1 MPTVSQVDRA
11 TIIRVFSEPV
21 TWLVGITIVMVLF
34 VGLMRPRRPGAR
46 GETAV
51 ARRLRRYC
59 AEVAND
65 VILRDGRGG
74 LTQIDHLALTSE
86 GLLVVETKDFG
97 GLIFGQTHDRT
108 WTQCIGRQKRR
119 FENPL
124 RQNYGHVK
132 AIEALVPGGPV
143 AGLVVFTDRAWF
155 PKGLPQGVITLSLLR
170 QALPLANTHSIRAE
184 QRAAWE
190 TVMSQVLTDRL
201 SRDAHLVIAQRRERG
216 W

>member
-1 MPTVSQVDRA
+1 MSQVDLA
-11 TIIRVFSEPV
+11 TITRVFSEPV

-46 GETAV
+46 GEAAV
-51 ARRLRRYC
+51 AHRLRRYC

-86 GLLVVETKDFG
+86 GLLVVETKDCG

-132 AIEALVPGGPV
+132 AIEALVPGVPV
-143 AGLVVFTDRAWF
+143 AGLVVFTDRARF
-155 PKGLPQGVITLSLLR
+155 PKGLPQGVTTLSLLR
-170 QALPLANTHSIRAE
+170 QAIPSTNAESTHAAHRD
-184 QRAAWE
+184 AWE

-201 SRDAHLVIAQRRERG
+201 SRDAHLVIAQRRKRG

>member
-1 MPTVSQVDRA
+1 MGQVDLA
-11 TIIRVFSEPV
+11 TITRLFSEPV

-46 GETAV
+46 GEAAV

-74 LTQIDHLALTSE
+74 LTQIDHLALTSA

-108 WTQCIGRQKRR
+108 WTQCIGRQKRG

-132 AIEALVPGGPV
+132 AVEALVPGAPV
-143 AGLVVFTDRAWF
+143 AGLVVFTDRSRF
-155 PKGLPQGVITLSLLR
+155 PKGLSPGVTTLSLLT
-170 QALPLANTHSIRAE
+170 QTLPLTTGESIGAA
-184 QRAAWE
+184 QRSDWE

-201 SRDAHLVIAQRRERG
+201 SRDAHLVIARRRKRG